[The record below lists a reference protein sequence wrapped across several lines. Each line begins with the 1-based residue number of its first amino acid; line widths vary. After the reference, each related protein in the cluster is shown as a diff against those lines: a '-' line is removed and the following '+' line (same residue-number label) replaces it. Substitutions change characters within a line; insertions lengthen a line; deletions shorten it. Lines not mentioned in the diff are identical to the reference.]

1 MRGPGV
7 RSLRP
12 DHDRNPVTHYTD
24 RRGPVRLPGID
35 RLVNSKRLRRLLYL
49 PNRVYRRLLP
59 QRIRRLVL
67 IPPGLIAVGTF
78 GYPLIEG
85 PPWTYFDGFYMTVIT
100 LTTVGYGEIPEPLSK
115 PGRLFTVVLAL
126 GGIFLFFYIVTDLV
140 SSVIDGGLRE
150 LLGRERVNE
159 QMQQLRGHLIVC
171 GFGRMGK
178 NVCDELERLG
188 HPFVVIDT
196 PSRGPAAPWDYRHGL
211 RLSGDATEDDVLR
224 EAGIDRA
231 KALIAA
237 VGADS
242 ANLYIS
248 LSARLLNPEMTLVA
262 RCEDEGAGAKLLKI
276 GVDIVIS
283 PYLASGLR
291 AVQSV
296 LEPTPPQFTE
306 TAAREAFGN
315 ALAADF
321 RIAHESPLAGKTLRE
336 ANLAEE
342 YGVAVV
348 GVLEPDGK
356 AIPAP
361 NADTVLEPGSIV
373 IVYGV
378 RDNLARVAGLAA
390 AP

>member
-1 MRGPGV
+1 M
-7 RSLRP
+7 
-12 DHDRNPVTHYTD
+12 
-24 RRGPVRLPGID
+24 
-35 RLVNSKRLRRLLYL
+35 
-49 PNRVYRRLLP
+49 
-59 QRIRRLVL
+59 
-67 IPPGLIAVGTF
+67 
-78 GYPLIEG
+78 
-85 PPWTYFDGFYMTVIT
+85 
-100 LTTVGYGEIPEPLSK
+100 
-115 PGRLFTVVLAL
+115 
-126 GGIFLFFYIVTDLV
+126 
-140 SSVIDGGLRE
+140 
-150 LLGRERVNE
+150 
-159 QMQQLRGHLIVC
+159 
-171 GFGRMGK
+171 
-178 NVCDELERLG
+178 
-188 HPFVVIDT
+188 
-196 PSRGPAAPWDYRHGL
+196 
-211 RLSGDATEDDVLR
+211 LR

-262 RCEDEGAGAKLLKI
+262 RCEDEGAGSKLLKI

-291 AVQSV
+291 AVHSV

-321 RIAHESPLAGKTLRE
+321 RIAPESPLAGQTLRE
-336 ANLAEE
+336 ANLAAD

-378 RDNLARVAGLAA
+378 RDNLARVGGAGRRAVRAARRNTLVVAGLQPAGFCEGLVEETSPPGPLSDA
-390 AP
+390 ERGRTP